1 MINTQN
7 WKEFKISDLFY
18 CKLSKGDLKESEC
31 DEGTINLISSG
42 TLNNGVVKRIDETG
56 DGKAE
61 IFNENCLTLDMF
73 CNCFYQD
80 EKFYSVS
87 HGRVNILIPK
97 FNLNQQIGLFIAT
110 ILNKEQY
117 RFSYGRAVYNS
128 FAENLIIKLPVN
140 DKGEPDWQY
149 MTDFINEIQMR
160 ERESGSNL
168 NDSLRTNNLNPLSLN
183 KNKWNDY
190 RLGDLVD
197 EIYKGK
203 AYVKSELEES
213 NDKGIVF
220 VSRTDND
227 NGCDGFVEGNIE
239 DYAYEKG
246 NALIIGD
253 TTSTCFYQEEDF
265 ICGDHI
271 VVIRANWLNKF
282 TGLYIKTLLEKER
295 FKYNYGRSFK
305 MELIKNTILKL
316 PSDLKGNPDWIE
328 VENYIKSIPYA
339 DRI

>member
-1 MINTQN
+1 M
-7 WKEFKISDLFY
+7 
-18 CKLSKGDLKESEC
+18 
-31 DEGTINLISSG
+31 
-42 TLNNGVVKRIDETG
+42 
-56 DGKAE
+56 
-61 IFNENCLTLDMF
+61 
-73 CNCFYQD
+73 
-80 EKFYSVS
+80 
-87 HGRVNILIPK
+87 
-97 FNLNQQIGLFIAT
+97 
-110 ILNKEQY
+110 
-117 RFSYGRAVYNS
+117 
-128 FAENLIIKLPVN
+128 
-140 DKGEPDWQY
+140 
-149 MTDFINEIQMR
+149 
-160 ERESGSNL
+160 
-168 NDSLRTNNLNPLSLN
+168 
-183 KNKWNDY
+183 
-190 RLGDLVD
+190 GDLVD